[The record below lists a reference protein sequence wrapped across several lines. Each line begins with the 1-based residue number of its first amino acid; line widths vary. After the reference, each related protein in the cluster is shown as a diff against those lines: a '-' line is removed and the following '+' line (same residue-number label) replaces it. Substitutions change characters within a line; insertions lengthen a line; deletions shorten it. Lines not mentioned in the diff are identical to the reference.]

1 MPKAY
6 AASGSCACRFSTKN
20 LSSESAESEVPCFT
34 AFAGE
39 LKNEKKTDSY
49 FETFEV
55 SGKKDLID
63 TD

>member
-39 LKNEKKTDSY
+39 LKVRKTIIHIFKPLKFLEKRT
-49 FETFEV
+49 
-55 SGKKDLID
+55 
-63 TD
+63 